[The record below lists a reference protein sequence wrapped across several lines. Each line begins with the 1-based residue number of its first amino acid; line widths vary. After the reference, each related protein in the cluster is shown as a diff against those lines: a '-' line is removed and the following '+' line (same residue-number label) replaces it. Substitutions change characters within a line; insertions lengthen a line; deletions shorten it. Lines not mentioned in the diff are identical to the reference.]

1 MSTQPNPEAQQQVIT
16 ALKSRPSIDP
26 VEEINRRVTF
36 LREHMEASGQHT
48 LVLGISGG
56 VDSSVGGRLAQKA
69 VEAARKQG
77 MDDARFVAMRLPY
90 GEQQDEADAQMALE
104 FIGPDEVLTVDV
116 KPASDAMLNALE
128 QGGLEFRDAGHRDF
142 VMGNIKARQRMVAQ
156 YAVAGA
162 RSGLVIGTDQA
173 AEALMGFFTKY
184 GDGACDLTPLTG
196 LNKRQVRA
204 LARAL
209 EAPARLVEKHPTADL
224 ETLTPG
230 KTDEDAFGIRYDEID
245 DFLEGKPVS
254 DNTRAVILKAY
265 KNTEHKRNLPL
276 EPL

>member
-1 MSTQPNPEAQQQVIT
+1 MDSRSNTEIQQHIIT
-16 ALKSRPSIDP
+16 ALKARPTIDP
-26 VEEINRRVTF
+26 AEEVHRRVTF
-36 LREHMEASGQHT
+36 LREQMASSGQHT

-56 VDSSVGGRLAQKA
+56 IDSTVGGRLAQMA

-90 GEQQDEADAQMALE
+90 GEQHDEVDARLAIE
-104 FIGPDEVLTVDV
+104 FIAPDEVLTVNI
-116 KPASDAMLNALE
+116 KPASDAMLDALE
-128 QGGLEFRDAGHRDF
+128 SGGLTFRDPSHRDF
-142 VMGNIKARQRMVAQ
+142 VMGNTKARQRMVAQ

-162 RSGLVIGTDQA
+162 RAGLVVGTDQA

-204 LARAL
+204 VGRVQG
-209 EAPARLVEKHPTADL
+209 APDRLVEKPPTADL

-254 DNTRAVILKAY
+254 ESTYAVIFKAY
-265 KNTEHKRNLPL
+265 KNTEHKRNLPI
-276 EPL
+276 EPV